1 MPQVGPPLLGTC
13 GTARGAGGQRLR
25 SHTHTSP
32 RPAIPRSASTR
43 ETGKWAMKH
52 RREDALSGPWQRPRP
67 GRHPRVHHGG
77 WGDDRGGSD
86 ALLRETGACQQH
98 AEPRGSLAAS
108 PNGRLKAQHLSGSI
122 CTEAKRRRNGPA
134 AAGGRQCGP
143 GLLWA
148 AHVGAWPAS
157 PHGPGTWAAHATP
170 GLCHATRQQEEGS
183 SGPGGRAG
191 WWHELNMDS
200 LRLLCGQRSAEAGG
214 LGTGGGEGLWTPRE
228 PPCRGRSG

>member
-43 ETGKWAMKH
+43 ETGKRAMKH

-67 GRHPRVHHGG
+67 GRHPRVHRGG
-77 WGDDRGGSD
+77 SGDDRGDSD
-86 ALLRETGACQQH
+86 ALLRETGVPATRR
-98 AEPRGSLAAS
+98 ATWVPRRQPERQTQSAA
-108 PNGRLKAQHLSGSI
+108 PVRFHLHRGQAQ
-122 CTEAKRRRNGPA
+122 TERASCRWGPA
-134 AAGGRQCGP
+134 VWP
-143 GLLWA
+143 GALWA

-200 LRLLCGQRSAEAGG
+200 LRLLCGQRSTEAGG